1 MKCVMEGKYNA
12 DADIILTGGK
22 DFLSIDL
29 DHPKCMSVAQ
39 FLEYEQID
47 F

>member
-1 MKCVMEGKYNA
+1 MEGKYNA

-22 DFLSIDL
+22 DFLSIDI

>member
-1 MKCVMEGKYNA
+1 MWILV
-12 DADIILTGGK
+12 DIILTGDK
-22 DFLSIDL
+22 DFLSLDIDYL
-29 DHPKCMSVAQ
+29 KCMSVAQ